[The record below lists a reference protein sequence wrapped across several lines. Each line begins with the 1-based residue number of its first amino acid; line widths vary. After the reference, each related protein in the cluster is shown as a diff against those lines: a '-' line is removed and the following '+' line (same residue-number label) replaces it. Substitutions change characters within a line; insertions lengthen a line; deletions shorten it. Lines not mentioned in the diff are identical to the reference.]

1 MTNPIQDIR
10 LTIDTSDMAIS
21 AKDVKRLRDMTGV
34 GMMDCKKAL
43 EEAGGDFDLAV
54 EILRK
59 QGQKVA
65 AKRADR
71 EANEGLITTAIS
83 DDGKTAALVEVNCE
97 TDFVARN
104 SEFED
109 YANAVAELVL
119 REKPADMDAFLELE
133 FSDGRTMAD
142 SLTDMTGKIGE
153 KIDVRRFAVVEA
165 KSGKLVSYIHPGAR
179 LGVLVEV
186 SGNGNVDEVGVDVA
200 MQAAALNPVA
210 TRREEVPQD
219 IQKQE
224 LDIAREAA
232 LNEGK
237 PENIVDRIA
246 QGKLERYFKDN
257 VLLEQPFVK
266 DASVSV
272 KEMVSKAG
280 VEVHRFVRY
289 ALGD

>member
-1 MTNPIQDIR
+1 
-10 LTIDTSDMAIS
+10 MAIS

-43 EEAGGDFDLAV
+43 QEADGDFDLAV

-71 EANEGLITTAIS
+71 DANEGLITTALS
-83 DDGKTAALVEVNCE
+83 DDNSVAAIVEVNCE

-104 SEFED
+104 ADFEEF
-109 YANAVAELVL
+109 ANAVAELVL
-119 REKPADMDAFLELE
+119 REKPADMEAFLALD
-133 FSDGRTMAD
+133 FDAGRPMSDA
-142 SLTDMTGKIGE
+142 LTDMTGKIGE
-153 KIDVRRFAVVEA
+153 RIDVRRFAVVEA
-165 KSGKLVSYIHPGAR
+165 EAGTLVSYIHPGSR

-186 SGNGNVDEVGVDVA
+186 SGNNSVADVGVDVA
-200 MQAAALNPVA
+200 MQAAALNPIA
-210 TRREEVPQD
+210 TRREEVPAD

-232 LNEGK
+232 LNDGK

-246 QGKLERYFKDN
+246 QGKLERYFKDH

-272 KEMVSKAG
+272 KEMVANAG

>member
-1 MTNPIQDIR
+1 
-10 LTIDTSDMAIS
+10 MAIS

-133 FSDGRTMAD
+133 FSDGHD
-142 SLTDMTGKIGE
+142 
-153 KIDVRRFAVVEA
+153 
-165 KSGKLVSYIHPGAR
+165 
-179 LGVLVEV
+179 
-186 SGNGNVDEVGVDVA
+186 
-200 MQAAALNPVA
+200 
-210 TRREEVPQD
+210 
-219 IQKQE
+219 
-224 LDIAREAA
+224 
-232 LNEGK
+232 
-237 PENIVDRIA
+237 
-246 QGKLERYFKDN
+246 
-257 VLLEQPFVK
+257 
-266 DASVSV
+266 
-272 KEMVSKAG
+272 
-280 VEVHRFVRY
+280 
-289 ALGD
+289 GDF